1 MATAITLIVTNL
13 ETILAV
19 ILAAKVAAEVIVN
32 LTPTPKDDQ
41 FVGKFYKVI
50 EGIAGIFSVKAKEF
64 PGSKEMKQRV
74 HDTAKMSSV
83 SANRVDMSEVDAW
96 LNRK

>member
-1 MATAITLIVTNL
+1 MASVVMLIVSNL
-13 ETILAV
+13 ETVLAV
-19 ILAAKVAAEVIVN
+19 ILAAKVAAEAIVN
-32 LTPTPKDDQ
+32 LTPTPKDDKV
-41 FVGKFYKVI
+41 VGKFYKVI
-50 EGIAGIFSVKAKEF
+50 EAIAGIFSVKAKEF